1 MKIVVI
7 GAGQVGSTVVEALHD
22 EHDITV
28 IDLDEERLSALAERF
43 DAGVLSGNGA
53 SRRDLE
59 EAGVREA
66 GLLIACTSR
75 DEINIIAAIF
85 SKKISPATK
94 TVVRTTNEEYLDIW
108 HEREL
113 DFDLIVSSER
123 ETALTVSRLIGVPA
137 ARQTDVFADGQVQIV
152 EFDVDGGQSVIGVPL
167 RQAEIPPDS
176 KVASIIRG
184 DSIVVPRGD
193 EMIEQGDRII
203 VIGSPEA
210 AQGWSKIIAPAGRR
224 VEDVVIYGAGRA
236 GLSTARIL
244 GAQGIRVRL
253 VEADLERAREAAE
266 EVPEARVFHA
276 TGMDADFIERERINK
291 AQAAVFA
298 MRDDPKNHY
307 AATLLKLHGVPFTIA
322 VVHDAQSAEVF
333 ERAGIDRAV
342 NPRVITAEE
351 IVRFAHDPRTQ
362 QVAMLEG
369 DRFEI
374 LDITVRAES
383 ELVDKRFRDLP
394 QTGALIGAIV
404 RDGKAL
410 FPHGEDMLQA
420 GDRVIVFTE
429 SKRVPIVEKALSSDP
444 SSASTC
450 RRRST
455 SSARC
460 SSTSASRRSSRPR
473 SPSATTSRRGRSSLR
488 RRSCSERPG
497 ASSGS
502 RTARRRSGS
511 ERGSSSCPLTWL
523 LAAAVGAL
531 PYWLSGE
538 AQFSNPLD
546 AYFEGMS
553 GFTTTGAT
561 ILTNVEGLSHS
572 LAMWRQLTQW
582 LGGMGIIVLALAVL
596 PRLKVGGRQLLE
608 TELPG
613 PRDREAD
620 VAHTRDRPAPVAAL
634 RRTDRAR
641 DRRADRFR
649 LDGARYGD
657 ELLRRRRILVH
668 DDPDG
673 RVRDGEPLRRGVR
686 CGLPVGDS
694 LLHARRGRE
703 LRAPLSRP
711 RPPTTS
717 GLRPRRGIPPLP
729 RARRARLCRPRRRAL
744 GARTSSAARRRS
756 ATAPSPP
763 SRR

>member
-1 MKIVVI
+1 MRIVVI

-22 EHDITV
+22 EHDLMV
-28 IDLDEERLSALAERF
+28 IDLDEERLSALSERY
-43 DAGVLSGNGA
+43 DAGILEGNGA
-53 SRRDLE
+53 SRRTLE
-59 EAGVREA
+59 EAGIKGA

-137 ARQTDVFADGQVQIV
+137 ARQTDVFAGGQVQIV

-167 RQAEIPPDS
+167 RQAEIPRDS

-193 EMIEQGDRII
+193 ESIEQGDRII

-210 AQGWSKIIAPAGRR
+210 AQAWSKIIAPAERR

-244 GAQGIRVRL
+244 TAQGIHVRI
-253 VEADLERAREAAE
+253 VEAVLQRAQEAAE

-322 VVHDAQSAEVF
+322 IVHDAPSVEVF

-342 NPRVITAEE
+342 NPRLITAEE

-374 LDITVRAES
+374 LDITVRPES
-383 ELVDKRFRDLP
+383 ELIGKRFRDLP

-404 RDGKAL
+404 RDGNAL

-429 SKRVPIVEKALSSDP
+429 SKRVPIVEKAL
-444 SSASTC
+444 
-450 RRRST
+450 
-455 SSARC
+455 
-460 SSTSASRRSSRPR
+460 
-473 SPSATTSRRGRSSLR
+473 
-488 RRSCSERPG
+488 
-497 ASSGS
+497 
-502 RTARRRSGS
+502 
-511 ERGSSSCPLTWL
+511 
-523 LAAAVGAL
+523 
-531 PYWLSGE
+531 
-538 AQFSNPLD
+538 
-546 AYFEGMS
+546 
-553 GFTTTGAT
+553 
-561 ILTNVEGLSHS
+561 
-572 LAMWRQLTQW
+572 
-582 LGGMGIIVLALAVL
+582 
-596 PRLKVGGRQLLE
+596 
-608 TELPG
+608 
-613 PRDREAD
+613 
-620 VAHTRDRPAPVAAL
+620 
-634 RRTDRAR
+634 
-641 DRRADRFR
+641 
-649 LDGARYGD
+649 
-657 ELLRRRRILVH
+657 
-668 DDPDG
+668 
-673 RVRDGEPLRRGVR
+673 
-686 CGLPVGDS
+686 
-694 LLHARRGRE
+694 
-703 LRAPLSRP
+703 
-711 RPPTTS
+711 
-717 GLRPRRGIPPLP
+717 
-729 RARRARLCRPRRRAL
+729 
-744 GARTSSAARRRS
+744 
-756 ATAPSPP
+756 
-763 SRR
+763 